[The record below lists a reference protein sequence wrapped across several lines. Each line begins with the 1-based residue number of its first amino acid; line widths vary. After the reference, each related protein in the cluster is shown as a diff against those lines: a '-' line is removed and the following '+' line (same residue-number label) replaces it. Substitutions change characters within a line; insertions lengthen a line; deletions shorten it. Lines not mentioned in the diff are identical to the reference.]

1 MSLQT
6 NQFSFEMQSA
16 FQHYIEHKT
25 TLKMTTGSS
34 DLDSLIDAIQEG
46 MFYLFYGNNS
56 MILDAMVY
64 RFLVNCVLPIK
75 QKHGFE
81 SMGVFL
87 NNVNYYDYYYS
98 RTKTSASI
106 NPEKIGVAAKCSG
119 IDPKIVFKNL
129 YILTA
134 YNQNHQLSIAEQQV
148 IKLIESNKEDIKLL
162 VIHNLTR
169 FFKGSIANKKV
180 ETANILKQVIG
191 MICKVCAK
199 NKVALVCTADSNITS
214 SSIGIIPKP
223 TGGLYLKHAANV
235 IVHIKEQFN
244 ASTTTIPSFKATL
257 LKHQYIK
264 TPKSAILYIKKTG
277 GVVLLD

>member
-1 MSLQT
+1 MALQT

-46 MFYLFYGNNS
+46 IFYLFYGNNS
-56 MILDAMVY
+56 MVLDAMVY

-87 NNVNYYDYYYS
+87 NNVNYYDYYS
-98 RTKTSASI
+98 KKTSASV

-134 YNQNHQLSIAEQQV
+134 YNENHQLSVVEQQV
-148 IKLIESNKEDIKLL
+148 TKLIESNKEDIKLL

-169 FFKGSIANKKV
+169 FFKDCTANKKM
-180 ETANILKQVIG
+180 ETANLLKQVIG

-199 NKVALVCTADSNITS
+199 NKVALVCTADSNMTS
-214 SSIGIIPKP
+214 SRGIIPKP

-235 IVHIKEQFN
+235 IVHIKEQSN